1 MVPHHDR
8 PSITTTTTTT
18 EEGALPSNI
27 PTRAFTIS
35 PHSDTSTHNTH
46 QKQIKMSR
54 KGVGLAAFDRSRI
67 TSAQYASHGSTLRS
81 TNAQALETQLAVF
94 RSLLQQ
100 FAQTHAKDI
109 RSNPTF
115 RAQFARMCAAIGI
128 DPLLASNNSTSRR
141 GEGGSGGGNSIW
153 AQLLGRT
160 VNDFYFELA
169 VRVVEVCGET
179 RGENGGLI
187 EVRKVR
193 ERLEADQRERIGVGL
208 EGGGGGQKGMEITED
223 DVLRAVATLK
233 PLGSA
238 YSVIKVGSK
247 PYIRS
252 VPKELN
258 TDQSAVL
265 EAAQLLGYV
274 SVSMLIVNLKWAR
287 ARVVTALEDLE
298 GEGMLWV
305 DKQSS
310 PEWEYWNPGFMLEM
324 EIDGDGVGGGGGS

>member
-1 MVPHHDR
+1 
-8 PSITTTTTTT
+8 
-18 EEGALPSNI
+18 
-27 PTRAFTIS
+27 
-35 PHSDTSTHNTH
+35 
-46 QKQIKMSR
+46 MSR

-81 TNAQALETQLAVF
+81 TNAQALENQLAVF

-115 RAQFARMCAAIGI
+115 RAQFARMCAAIGV
-128 DPLLASNNSTSRR
+128 DPLASSNST
-141 GEGGSGGGNSIW
+141 GGGGGSSIW
-153 AQLLGRT
+153 AQLLGRS

-169 VRVVEVCGET
+169 VKVVEVCGET

-187 EVRKVR
+187 ELRKVR
-193 ERLEADQRERIGVGL
+193 ERIMGKRM
-208 EGGGGGQKGMEITED
+208 EGAQEITED
-223 DVLRAVATLK
+223 DILRAVGTLK

-238 YSVIKVGSK
+238 YSVVKVGSK

-265 EAAQLLGYV
+265 EAVQVLGYV
-274 SVSMLIVNLKWAR
+274 SVSMLMANLRWAR
-287 ARVVTALEDLE
+287 ARAQTAVEDLV

-305 DKQSS
+305 DKQTGGEFEFWS
-310 PEWEYWNPGFMLEM
+310 PGFMLES
-324 EIDGDGVGGGGGS
+324 EESPGAVPG

>member
-1 MVPHHDR
+1 
-8 PSITTTTTTT
+8 
-18 EEGALPSNI
+18 
-27 PTRAFTIS
+27 
-35 PHSDTSTHNTH
+35 
-46 QKQIKMSR
+46 MSR
-54 KGVGLAAFDRSRI
+54 KGVGLAAFDRSRL

-81 TNAQALETQLAVF
+81 ANAQALETQLAVF

-115 RAQFARMCAAIGI
+115 RAQFARMCAAIGV
-128 DPLLASNNSTSRR
+128 DPLASS
-141 GEGGSGGGNSIW
+141 GGGGSGGGGSGSGSGGGGVGSIW
-153 AQLLGRT
+153 AQLLGRS

-187 EVRKVR
+187 ELRKVR
-193 ERLEADQRERIGVGL
+193 ERIMRGRM
-208 EGGGGGQKGMEITED
+208 EGASEITED
-223 DVLRAVATLK
+223 DILRAVGTLK

-238 YSVIKVGSK
+238 YSIIKVGSK

-265 EAAQLLGYV
+265 EAAQVLGYV
-274 SVSMLIVNLKWAR
+274 SVSMLMVNLKWMRAR
-287 ARVVTALEDLE
+287 AQTALEDLMA
-298 GEGMLWV
+298 EGMLWV
-305 DKQSS
+305 DKQSE
-310 PEWEYWNPGFMLEM
+310 EWEYWSPSFMLESQ
-324 EIDGDGVGGGGGS
+324 EVLEETG

>member
-1 MVPHHDR
+1 
-8 PSITTTTTTT
+8 
-18 EEGALPSNI
+18 
-27 PTRAFTIS
+27 
-35 PHSDTSTHNTH
+35 
-46 QKQIKMSR
+46 MSR
-54 KGVGLAAFDRSRI
+54 KGVGLAAFDRSRL
-67 TSAQYASHGSTLRS
+67 TSAQYASHGSNLRS
-81 TNAQALETQLAVF
+81 SNAAALETQLAVF

-115 RAQFARMCAAIGI
+115 RAQFARMCAAIGV
-128 DPLLASNNSTSRR
+128 DPLASSSSSQSSSNA
-141 GEGGSGGGNSIW
+141 GGSIW
-153 AQLLGRT
+153 AQLLGRS

-187 EVRKVR
+187 ELRKVR
-193 ERLEADQRERIGVGL
+193 ERIMRGRM
-208 EGGGGGQKGMEITED
+208 EGASEITED
-223 DVLRAVATLK
+223 DILRAVGTLK

-238 YSVIKVGSK
+238 YSIIKVGSK

-265 EAAQLLGYV
+265 EAAQVLGYV
-274 SVSMLIVNLKWAR
+274 SVSMLMANLGWMRAR
-287 ARVVTALEDLE
+287 AQTALEDLV

-305 DKQSS
+305 DKQSD
-310 PEWEYWNPGFMLEM
+310 EWEYWSPSFMLENY
-324 EIDGDGVGGGGGS
+324 DATGTAG